1 MSRDVEVQGAGKSG
15 AVEELDGLV
24 STVLAAVE
32 PRALVR
38 RALRDQT
45 AAAGKRYDAVVAL
58 GKAAAAMARGAADA
72 LGLPLAEG
80 QIQERTVQ
88 GSRAQEGPAD
98 AFWGFLARP
107 ESSPALAPRGV
118 LGAWE
123 DWPGGHPVPDV
134 DSMGAGRR
142 LVHHLGRLG
151 AGDHLLA
158 LISGGAS
165 ACCEIPAGDLSMA
178 DLADAHRAL
187 LASGLPIDRVNAV
200 RKHLSELKG
209 GGALR
214 HTAARVTVLVL
225 SDVPGDDPSV
235 VASGPFAADPGTY
248 AEALG
253 LADHL
258 ELPQPVRRHLEAG
271 LAGELEE
278 TVKPGDPLLARV
290 EHRVVGSNATAL
302 AAAVSWLSAAGYAVE
317 QGELRGAADAAGA
330 ELVARGREL
339 LRRHGG
345 DGRATRVAPV
355 KVALVLGGETT
366 VSLDGGPAALEAAKG
381 SGGRNQE
388 LALAAARALASA
400 APAASSAARERV
412 LSLATDGVDGPT
424 SAAGARV
431 DGATWE
437 RLRAAGVDPDAA
449 LARHASHR
457 ALGRLP
463 GCLVETG
470 PTGGNV
476 ADLAIYLAG

>member
-1 MSRDVEVQGAGKSG
+1 MSRDVEVQGAGKGG

-24 STVLAAVE
+24 SAVLAAVE
-32 PRALVR
+32 PQRLVR
-38 RALRDQT
+38 RALGDQ
-45 AAAGKRYDAVVAL
+45 AAAEGNRYDAVVAL
-58 GKAAAAMARGAADA
+58 GKAAAAMARGAAEA

-80 QIQERTVQ
+80 AAQ
-88 GSRAQEGPAD
+88 GGASGAATGFR
-98 AFWGFLARP
+98 GFLARP
-107 ESSPALAPRGV
+107 ASSPALAPRGV

-158 LISGGAS
+158 LVSGGAS
-165 ACCEIPAGDLSMA
+165 ACCEIPAGFLSMA

-187 LASGLPIDRVNAV
+187 LASGLPIDRVNVV

-271 LAGELEE
+271 LAGDVAE
-278 TVKPGDPLLARV
+278 TVKPGDPQLARV
-290 EHRVVGSNATAL
+290 EHRLVGSNATAL
-302 AAAVSWLSAAGYAVE
+302 AAALSWLSAAGYTVE
-317 QGELRGAADAAGA
+317 QGELRGAASAAGA

-339 LRRHGG
+339 LRRHGSG
-345 DGRATRVAPV
+345 GRAT
-355 KVALVLGGETT
+355 KVALLLGGETT
-366 VSLDGGPAALEAAKG
+366 VALDGGAATLEAAKG

-400 APAASSAARERV
+400 APADSGVARERV

-437 RLRAAGVDPDAA
+437 RLRAAGADPDAA
-449 LARHASHR
+449 LERHASHR